1 MDLNK
6 CRYWILHIN
15 SLSDTKYIKNQTAF
29 KNKKNKSSW
38 KNPVGIYLLKANN
51 KNTRTRCENMF
62 KVNNKDTRTTPG
74 IVLLSLL
81 LTLNVS
87 IVNFEHENAEWIKRF
102 QIRAASLI

>member
-1 MDLNK
+1 MDLNE

-15 SLSDTKYIKNQTAF
+15 SLSDIKYIKNQTTF
-29 KNKKNKSSW
+29 NNNKNKSSW
-38 KNPVGIYLLKANN
+38 KNPLGIYLLKVNN
-51 KNTRTRCENMF
+51 K
-62 KVNNKDTRTTPG
+62 KYVQVNNKDTRTTPG

>member
-1 MDLNK
+1 
-6 CRYWILHIN
+6 
-15 SLSDTKYIKNQTAF
+15 
-29 KNKKNKSSW
+29 
-38 KNPVGIYLLKANN
+38 
-51 KNTRTRCENMF
+51 MF

-87 IVNFEHENAEWIKRF
+87 IVNFEHENADWIKRS